1 MRCTFTVI
9 GCRAGSPD
17 ENGPASGY
25 VVEAEG
31 VTVLVDCGPGVVLA
45 LAAAGLI
52 NSLNAAI
59 ITHQHADHCAD
70 VVALAYHLLF
80 PHRRAPVPL
89 FSAIET
95 KQVLDSLDE
104 LFGIPSLPVLSKPV
118 ASALPFTELKPGSST
133 RIGDL
138 RVDTIPAIHPVPTM
152 SLRFPD
158 LGLVY
163 SSDGAISDELVRF
176 SADARVLVAEATYV
190 ANAGHDLDRHGHM
203 TAALAGLLA
212 QRARAKQLVLTHLS
226 DFNDG
231 PATVEAAARVY
242 SGPISLAVPGLKVI
256 LESESTQ
263 VVEPDLGA

>member
-89 FSAIET
+89 FGAIET

-190 ANAGHDLDRHGHM
+190 IDAGHDLEVHGHM
-203 TAALAGLLA
+203 TGALAGLLA
-212 QRARAKQLVLTHLS
+212 QRSGAKQLVLTHLS
-226 DFNDG
+226 DFDDAA
-231 PATVEAAARVY
+231 ATMQEAARVY
-242 SGPISLAVPGLKVI
+242 SGPITLAVPGLKV
-256 LESESTQ
+256 LL
-263 VVEPDLGA
+263 D